1 MMKRLGSGLVVLSV
15 LLAGSGLEAGSV
27 QITRQAPDALLAG
40 KSITVAEDN
49 NTLSPAVG
57 TFTTSTVSYTYDS
70 GDAGLAGLAGEVLE
84 IRLLNLAADPEG
96 VGTSGPGFTV
106 DFDNATFS
114 SAPNSN

>member
-70 GDAGLAGLAGEVLE
+70 GDAGLAGEVLE